1 MLAGLDRGRGR
12 MDEGRGN
19 AIAMEPLLRRQDG
32 VIVDAALS
40 PSELALFDA
49 VGRRRS
55 AAAGER
61 LFARGDNGHTMFVI
75 LDGRVELDFGGDLAR
90 KTLGPSEFF
99 GELGLLV
106 GDHVRSAAARVLAP
120 VELIELGDAE
130 LERLLDRDPR
140 LVAQFLHRA
149 IARIVRNEQVL
160 THRLRRHNHELQDA
174 LDRLRAATQ
183 ALTRSEE
190 LVRRD
195 DLTGLGNRRACQEHV
210 ERLVRDH
217 LLGGHALLLV
227 DCDAFKRVNDLH
239 GHQAG
244 DRVLMN
250 VANILTS
257 VTSVGD
263 TACRFGGDEFA
274 MLVHAR
280 DQADLQRM
288 AEFIVGTARG
298 LAAMQAEPP
307 AICTLSIG
315 GCWLDP
321 DAGWNDWYARADAA
335 LYRAKR
341 AGGDRIAW
349 HVPGES

>member
-1 MLAGLDRGRGR
+1 

-19 AIAMEPLLRRQDG
+19 AIATEPVLRRQDG
-32 VIVDAALS
+32 VVVDAALS

-49 VGRRRS
+49 VGRRC
-55 AAAGER
+55 AFAAGER
-61 LFARGDNGHTMFVI
+61 LFARGDNGRTMFVI
-75 LDGRVELDFGGDLAR
+75 LEGRVELDFGGDLAR
-90 KTLGPSEFF
+90 KTLGPGEFF

-106 GDHVRSAAARVLAP
+106 GDHVRSAGVRALAATEA
-120 VELIELGDAE
+120 IELGDGE

-149 IARIVRNEQVL
+149 ITRIVRNEQVL

-190 LVRRD
+190 LVRSD
-195 DLTGLGNRRACQEHV
+195 DLTGLGNRRACQERV
-210 ERLVRDH
+210 ERLTREQM
-217 LLGGHALLLV
+217 LGGHALLLV
-227 DCDAFKRVNDLH
+227 DCDAFKRVNDVY

-244 DRVLMN
+244 DRVLQN

-257 VTSVGD
+257 VAGAGD

-274 MLVHAR
+274 LLVRAR
-280 DQADLQRM
+280 DQEDLRRV
-288 AEFIVGTARG
+288 AEFIVGTARS
-298 LAAMQAEPP
+298 LSAMQSDPP
-307 AICTLSIG
+307 AICKLSIG
-315 GCWLDP
+315 GCWIDP
-321 DAGWNDWYARADAA
+321 DSEWNDWYAQADAA

-341 AGGDRIAW
+341 RGGDGIAW
-349 HVPGES
+349 HVAGES

>member
-1 MLAGLDRGRGR
+1 
-12 MDEGRGN
+12 MDEGRDN
-19 AIAMEPLLRRQDG
+19 AIATDPVLRRQDG
-32 VIVDAALS
+32 VVMDAALS
-40 PSELALFDA
+40 PSELALFDV
-49 VGRRRS
+49 VGRRRDFD
-55 AAAGER
+55 AGER
-61 LFARGDNGHTMFVI
+61 LFARGDNGRTMFVI

-90 KTLGPSEFF
+90 KTLGPREFF
-99 GELGLLV
+99 GELGLLI
-106 GDHVRSAAARVLAP
+106 GDHVRSAGARVLAAT
-120 VELIELGDAE
+120 ELVELGDGE
-130 LERLLDRDPR
+130 LETLLDRDPR

-210 ERLVRDH
+210 ERLLREQQ
-217 LLGGHALLLV
+217 LGGHALLLV
-227 DCDAFKRVNDLH
+227 DCDAFKRVNDVH

-244 DRVLMN
+244 DRVLQN

-257 VTSVGD
+257 VATASD

-274 MLVHAR
+274 LLVRAR
-280 DQADLQRM
+280 DQADLQRI
-288 AEFIVGTARG
+288 ARFIVGTAHS
-298 LAAMQAEPP
+298 LAAMQSEPP

-315 GCWLDP
+315 GCWIDP
-321 DAGWNDWYARADAA
+321 DSDWSDWYANADAA

-341 AGGDRIAW
+341 SGGDTIAW
-349 HVPGES
+349 HVAGEP

>member
-1 MLAGLDRGRGR
+1 MDQGRS
-12 MDEGRGN
+12 N
-19 AIAMEPLLRRQDG
+19 VVAIEPVLRRQDG
-32 VIVDAALS
+32 SAVDAALS
-40 PSELALFDA
+40 SPELALFDA
-49 VGRRRS
+49 VGRRRGH
-55 AAAGER
+55 AAGER
-61 LFARGDNGHTMFVI
+61 LFARGESGHAMYAI
-75 LDGRVELDFGGDLAR
+75 LEGRVELDFGGDLAR
-90 KTLGPSEFF
+90 KTLGPGEFF
-99 GELGLLV
+99 GELGLLI
-106 GDHVRSAAARVLAP
+106 GDHVRSAGARALTAT
-120 VELIELGDAE
+120 ELIELGDGE

-149 IARIVRNEQVL
+149 ITRIVRNEQVL

-210 ERLVRDH
+210 ERLTREGQ
-217 LLGGHALLLV
+217 LAGHALLLV
-227 DCDAFKRVNDLH
+227 DCDAFKRVNDVH

-244 DRVLMN
+244 DRVLQN

-257 VTSVGD
+257 VSGAGD

-274 MLVHAR
+274 LLVRAR
-280 DQADLQRM
+280 DQSDLQRV

-298 LAAMQAEPP
+298 LAEMQSDPP
-307 AICTLSIG
+307 AICRLSIG
-315 GCWLDP
+315 GCRMDP
-321 DAGWNDWYARADAA
+321 DSEWSDWYARADAA

-341 AGGDRIAW
+341 LGGDGIAW
-349 HVPGES
+349 HQAGES

>member
-1 MLAGLDRGRGR
+1 
-12 MDEGRGN
+12 MDEGRDN
-19 AIAMEPLLRRQDG
+19 AIATEPVLRRQDG
-32 VIVDAALS
+32 VAMDAALS
-40 PSELALFDA
+40 PAELALFDE
-49 VGRRRS
+49 VGRRR
-55 AAAGER
+55 AIATGER
-61 LFARGDNGHTMFVI
+61 MFARGDNGHAMYVI

-90 KTLGPSEFF
+90 KTLGPGEFF
-99 GELGLLV
+99 GELGLLI
-106 GDHVRSAAARVLAP
+106 GDHVRSAGARALAAAEL
-120 VELIELGDAE
+120 VELGYAE

-149 IARIVRNEQVL
+149 ITRIVRNEQVL

-210 ERLVRDH
+210 ERLVRDQQMAA
-217 LLGGHALLLV
+217 HALLLV
-227 DCDAFKRVNDLH
+227 DCDAFKRVNDVH

-250 VANILTS
+250 VANILAS
-257 VTSVGD
+257 VAAAGD

-274 MLVHAR
+274 LLVGAR

-298 LAAMQAEPP
+298 LAAMQADPP

-315 GCWLDP
+315 GCWIDP
-321 DAGWNDWYARADAA
+321 DAEWNDWYARADAA

-349 HVPGES
+349 HAPGDA

>member
-1 MLAGLDRGRGR
+1 

-19 AIAMEPLLRRQDG
+19 AIAMEPVLRRQDG
-32 VIVDAALS
+32 TVVDVALS
-40 PSELALFDA
+40 TPELALFDD
-49 VGRRRS
+49 VGARRDF
-55 AAAGER
+55 AAGER
-61 LFARGDNGHTMFVI
+61 LFVRGDNGDTMYAI

-90 KTLGPSEFF
+90 KALGPGEFF
-99 GELGLLV
+99 GELGLLI
-106 GDHVRSAAARVLAP
+106 GDHLRSASARTLEPTRV
-120 VELIELGDAE
+120 VELGHAE

-174 LDRLRAATQ
+174 LDRLRAATL

-210 ERLVRDH
+210 ERLVRDQQMAA
-217 LLGGHALLLV
+217 HALLLV
-227 DCDAFKRVNDLH
+227 DCDAFKRVNDVH

-250 VANILTS
+250 VANILAS
-257 VTSVGD
+257 VAAAGD

-274 MLVHAR
+274 LLVGAR

-298 LAAMQAEPP
+298 LAAMQADPP

-315 GCWLDP
+315 GCWIDP
-321 DAGWNDWYARADAA
+321 DAEWNDWYARADAA

-349 HVPGES
+349 HAAGEV

>member
-1 MLAGLDRGRGR
+1 

-19 AIAMEPLLRRQDG
+19 AVAAQPLLRRQDG
-32 VIVDAALS
+32 RAVDAALS

-49 VGRRRS
+49 VGERR
-55 AAAGER
+55 AYVQGER
-61 LFARGDNGHTMFVI
+61 LFVRGDNGRTMFVI
-75 LDGRVELDFGGDLAR
+75 LDGQVELDFGADLAR
-90 KTLGPSEFF
+90 KTLGPGEFF
-99 GELGLLV
+99 GELGLLI
-106 GDHVRSAAARVLAP
+106 GDHLRSATARVLMP
-120 VELIELGDAE
+120 TEMVDLGAAE

-149 IARIVRNEQVL
+149 ITRIVRNEQVL

-210 ERLVRDH
+210 ERLLREQQ
-217 LLGGHALLLV
+217 LGGHALLLV
-227 DCDAFKRVNDLH
+227 DCDAFKRVNDVH

-244 DRVLMN
+244 DRVLQN

-257 VTSVGD
+257 VATASD

-274 MLVHAR
+274 LLVRAR
-280 DQADLQRM
+280 DQADLQRI
-288 AEFIVGTARG
+288 ARFIVGTAHS
-298 LAAMQAEPP
+298 LAAMQSEPP

-315 GCWLDP
+315 GCWIDP
-321 DAGWNDWYARADAA
+321 DSDWSGWYANADAA

-341 AGGDRIAW
+341 SGGDTIAW
-349 HVPGES
+349 HVAGEA

>member
-1 MLAGLDRGRGR
+1 

-19 AIAMEPLLRRQDG
+19 AIATESLLRRQDG
-32 VIVDAALS
+32 IVVDAALS

-49 VGRRRS
+49 VGRRR
-55 AAAGER
+55 AADSGER
-61 LFARGDNGHTMFVI
+61 LFARGDNGRTMFV
-75 LDGRVELDFGGDLAR
+75 LLEGRVELDFGGDLAR
-90 KTLGPSEFF
+90 KTLGPGEFF
-99 GELGLLV
+99 GELGLLI
-106 GDHVRSAAARVLAP
+106 GDHVRSAGARALAS
-120 VELIELGDAE
+120 VELIELGDTE

-149 IARIVRNEQVL
+149 ITRIVRNEQVL

-195 DLTGLGNRRACQEHV
+195 DLTGLGNRRACQEHID
-210 ERLVRDH
+210 RLTHDR
-217 LLGGHALLLV
+217 LLPGYALLLV
-227 DCDAFKRVNDLH
+227 DCDAFKRVNDMH

-244 DRVLMN
+244 DRVLQN

-257 VTSVGD
+257 VAGVGD

-274 MLVHAR
+274 LLVHAR
-280 DQADLQRM
+280 DQADLQRT
-288 AEFIVGTARG
+288 AEHIVGTARG
-298 LAAMQAEPP
+298 LAAMQTTPP

-315 GCWLDP
+315 GCWLDS
-321 DAGWNDWYARADAA
+321 DSEWSDWYAQADAA
-335 LYRAKR
+335 LYRVKR
-341 AGGDRIAW
+341 RGGDDIAW
-349 HVPGES
+349 HAAGES

>member
-1 MLAGLDRGRGR
+1 
-12 MDEGRGN
+12 MDEGRDN
-19 AIAMEPLLRRQDG
+19 AIATEPVLRRQDG
-32 VIVDAALS
+32 VAMDAALS
-40 PSELALFDA
+40 PAELALFDE
-49 VGRRRS
+49 VGRRR
-55 AAAGER
+55 AIATGER
-61 LFARGDNGHTMFVI
+61 MFARGDNGHAMYVI

-90 KTLGPSEFF
+90 KTLGPGEFF
-99 GELGLLV
+99 GELGLLI
-106 GDHVRSAAARVLAP
+106 GDPVRSAGAGALAAAEL
-120 VELIELGDAE
+120 VELGYAE

-149 IARIVRNEQVL
+149 ITRIVRNEQVL

-210 ERLVRDH
+210 ERLTRDK
-217 LLGGHALLLV
+217 LLAGHALLLV
-227 DCDAFKRVNDLH
+227 DCDAFKRVNDVH

-244 DRVLMN
+244 DRVLLN

-257 VTSVGD
+257 VAGVGD

-274 MLVHAR
+274 MLLHAR
-280 DQADLQRM
+280 DQADLQRV
-288 AEFIVGTARG
+288 AEYIVGTARG

-315 GCWLDP
+315 GCWIDP
-321 DAGWNDWYARADAA
+321 DAEWNDWYARADAA

-349 HVPGES
+349 HAAGEV

>member
-1 MLAGLDRGRGR
+1 

-19 AIAMEPLLRRQDG
+19 AIAMQPVLRKQDG
-32 VIVDAALS
+32 TVVDAVLS
-40 PSELALFDA
+40 PSELSLFDI
-49 VGRRRS
+49 VGRRRL
-55 AAAGER
+55 ADQGER
-61 LFARGDNGHTMFVI
+61 LFARGDNGSTMFVI
-75 LDGRVELDFGGDLAR
+75 LEGRVELDFGGDLAR
-90 KTLGPSEFF
+90 KALGSGEFF
-99 GELGLLV
+99 GELGLLI
-106 GDHVRSAAARVLAP
+106 GDHVRSAGARTLAAT
-120 VELIELGDAE
+120 ELIELGAGE

-149 IARIVRNEQVL
+149 ITRIVRNEQVL

-195 DLTGLGNRRACQEHV
+195 DLTGLGNRRACQEHI
-210 ERLVRDH
+210 ERLARDQQ
-217 LLGGHALLLV
+217 LAGHALLLV

-244 DRVLMN
+244 DRVLQN

-257 VTSVGD
+257 VAGAGD

-274 MLVHAR
+274 MLVRAR

-288 AEFIVGTARG
+288 AEFIVGTARS
-298 LAAMQAEPP
+298 LAAMQADPP
-307 AICTLSIG
+307 AICKLSIG
-315 GCWLDP
+315 GCWIDP
-321 DAGWNDWYARADAA
+321 DAEWNDWYARADAA

-341 AGGDRIAW
+341 RGGDGIAW
-349 HVPGES
+349 HSAGDG